1 MLKAIKQSILQ
12 WWNELDKKY
21 FLGMLLFSLFV
32 FFPLISQRLTNAY
45 DGMWTTAEYW
55 AGIWELSNGRWLWP
69 VLNSLRFS
77 IQLNPINAMACLT
90 TVSLGVTL
98 LHQLFEKEAGV
109 RASLLSW
116 LAGAGYVSSV
126 VVACYL
132 SFTHQ
137 SVEFGISFFLSV
149 IAAYCAIRAEK
160 MIAGII
166 SGAVFLAMSLGL
178 YQTNLACFCLVML
191 AYFLLLLFR
200 NEEKQ
205 KIREH
210 ICRSLASAASGAVLY
225 LLILKAVLWATGTAM
240 ADYQGGADVSMSGI
254 LKNLPSSIAKCYE
267 LFYQYFFGTLVKHN
281 MLQETAV
288 VFVLMFFVVGAALA
302 CRLVR
307 LVFRKD
313 WENTFY
319 GISALLV
326 LPMMCTIFMVATSQ
340 AAFYIPMSGGLAL
353 FLPVCFWLLDSTT
366 GGRIGKTACDAFNKC
381 WNKAEKALTLL
392 TVAAVVY
399 GNVFMSAVDQQAM
412 YEGRQATKELSD
424 LIAQTLVSEGYY
436 DNEIP
441 VMLVGNASSNP
452 LFRTH
457 KLYHKAN
464 PYARVGLFMAETAG
478 TIRFSWNAA
487 FRDYTPIWLN
497 LCDDK
502 TYQELL
508 ETEGIAEM
516 PTFPQEGSI
525 RKMDGV
531 LVIKVSEE
539 YHLDPDW
546 KNKMMSGEYD

>member
-55 AGIWELSNGRWLWP
+55 AGIWELSNGWWLWP

-307 LVFRKD
+307 LVCRKD

-319 GISALLV
+319 GIAALLV
-326 LPMMCTIFMVATSQ
+326 LPMMCTVFMVATSQ

-353 FLPVCFWLLDSTT
+353 FLPVCFWLLDSS
-366 GGRIGKTACDAFNKC
+366 REDKTACDVFHKC

-392 TVAAVVY
+392 TAAAVVY
-399 GNVFMSAVDQQAM
+399 GSVFMSAVDQQAM

-508 ETEGIAEM
+508 ETEEIAEM

-525 RKMDGV
+525 RKMDDV

>member
-32 FFPLISQRLTNAY
+32 FFPLVSQRLTNAY

-77 IQLNPINAMACLT
+77 IQLNPINAMACLM

-149 IAAYCAIRAEK
+149 IAAYCAIRAKK
-160 MIAGII
+160 MIVGII

-225 LLILKAVLWATGTAM
+225 LLILKVVLWATGTAM
-240 ADYQGGADVSMSGI
+240 ADYQGGADVSVSGI

-288 VFVLMFFVVGAALA
+288 VFVLMFFVVGVALA

-353 FLPVCFWLLDSTT
+353 FLPVCFWLLDSS
-366 GGRIGKTACDAFNKC
+366 REDKTACDVFHKC

-392 TVAAVVY
+392 TAAAVVY
-399 GNVFMSAVDQQAM
+399 GSVFMSAVDQQAM

-508 ETEGIAEM
+508 ETEEIAEM

-525 RKMDGV
+525 RKMDDV

>member
-32 FFPLISQRLTNAY
+32 FFPLVSQRLTNAY

-77 IQLNPINAMACLT
+77 IQLNPINAMACLM

-149 IAAYCAIRAEK
+149 IAAYCAIRAKK
-160 MIAGII
+160 MIVGII

-225 LLILKAVLWATGTAM
+225 LLILKVVLWATGTAM
-240 ADYQGGADVSMSGI
+240 ADYQGGADVSVSGI

-267 LFYQYFFGTLVKHN
+267 LFYRYFFGTLVKHN
-281 MLQETAV
+281 ILQETAV

-307 LVFRKD
+307 LVCRKD

-319 GISALLV
+319 GIAALLV
-326 LPMMCTIFMVATSQ
+326 LPMMCTVFMVATSQ

-353 FLPVCFWLLDSTT
+353 FLPVCFWLLDSS
-366 GGRIGKTACDAFNKC
+366 REDKTACDVFHKC

-392 TVAAVVY
+392 TAAAVVY

-508 ETEGIAEM
+508 ETEEIAEM

>member
-32 FFPLISQRLTNAY
+32 FFPLVSQRLTNAY

-77 IQLNPINAMACLT
+77 IQLNPINAMACLM

-149 IAAYCAIRAEK
+149 IAAYCAIRAKK

-166 SGAVFLAMSLGL
+166 SGAVFLAVSLGL

-240 ADYQGGADVSMSGI
+240 ADYQGGADVSVSGI

-307 LVFRKD
+307 LVCRKD

-319 GISALLV
+319 GIAALLV
-326 LPMMCTIFMVATSQ
+326 LPMTCTIFMVATSQ
-340 AAFYIPMSGGLAL
+340 ASFYIPMSGGLAL
-353 FLPVCFWLLDSTT
+353 FLPVCFWLLDSTA
-366 GGRIGKTACDAFNKC
+366 GGRIGKTACDAFHKC
-381 WNKAEKALTLL
+381 WNKAEKALILL

-424 LIAQTLVSEGYY
+424 LIAQTLMSEGYY

>member
-1 MLKAIKQSILQ
+1 MLKAIKQNVLQ

-21 FLGMLLFSLFV
+21 FLGMLLFSSFV

-55 AGIWELSNGRWLWP
+55 VGRWELSNGRWLWP

-116 LAGAGYVSSV
+116 LAGAGYVSNV

-132 SFTHQ
+132 SFAHQ
-137 SVEFGISFFLSV
+137 SPEFGISFFLSV
-149 IAAYCAIRAEK
+149 MAAYCAIRAEK
-160 MIAGII
+160 MIVGII

-200 NEEKQ
+200 NQEKQ

-240 ADYQGGADVSMSGI
+240 ADYQGGADISVSGI
-254 LKNLPSSIAKCYE
+254 LKNLPSNVAKCYE
-267 LFYQYFFGTLVKHN
+267 LFYRYFFGTLVKHN
-281 MLQETAV
+281 MLQETAA

-307 LVFRKD
+307 LVCRKD

-319 GISALLV
+319 GIAALLV
-326 LPMMCTIFMVATSQ
+326 LPMTCTIFMVATSQ
-340 AAFYIPMSGGLAL
+340 ASFYIPMSGGLAL
-353 FLPVCFWLLDSTT
+353 FLPVCFWLLDSSRE
-366 GGRIGKTACDAFNKC
+366 GETACDAFRKC

-392 TVAAVVY
+392 TAAAVVY
-399 GNVFMSAVDQQAM
+399 GSVFMSAVDQQAM
-412 YEGRQATKELSD
+412 YEGRLATKELSD

-436 DNEIP
+436 DDEIP
-441 VMLVGNASSNP
+441 VMLVGNASSSP

-457 KLYHKAN
+457 ELYHRAN
-464 PYARVGLFMAETAG
+464 PYARVGLFMAEAAD

-508 ETEGIAEM
+508 ETEEIAEM

-539 YHLDPDW
+539 YHLDADW

>member
-32 FFPLISQRLTNAY
+32 FFPLVSQRLTNAY

-77 IQLNPINAMACLT
+77 IQLNPINAMACLM

-149 IAAYCAIRAEK
+149 IAAYCAIRAKK
-160 MIAGII
+160 MIVGII

-225 LLILKAVLWATGTAM
+225 LLILKVVLWATGTAM
-240 ADYQGGADVSMSGI
+240 ADYQGGADVSVSGI

-267 LFYQYFFGTLVKHN
+267 LFYRYFFGTLVKHN
-281 MLQETAV
+281 ILQETAV

-307 LVFRKD
+307 LVCRKD

-319 GISALLV
+319 GIAALLV
-326 LPMMCTIFMVATSQ
+326 LPMMCTVFMVATSQ

-353 FLPVCFWLLDSTT
+353 FLPVCFWLLDSS
-366 GGRIGKTACDAFNKC
+366 REDKTACDVFHKC

-392 TVAAVVY
+392 TAAAVVY
-399 GNVFMSAVDQQAM
+399 GSVFMSAVDQQAM

-508 ETEGIAEM
+508 ETEEIAEM

-525 RKMDGV
+525 RKMDDV

>member
-1 MLKAIKQSILQ
+1 MLKTIKQNILQ

-21 FLGMLLFSLFV
+21 FLGMLLFSSFV
-32 FFPLISQRLTNAY
+32 FFPLVSQRLTNAY

-55 AGIWELSNGRWLWP
+55 TGGWELSNGRWLWP

-160 MIAGII
+160 MIVGII

-178 YQTNLACFCLVML
+178 YQTNLACFCLIML
-191 AYFLLLLFR
+191 ACFLLLLFR

-225 LLILKAVLWATGTAM
+225 LLILKITLWATGTAM
-240 ADYQGGADVSMSGI
+240 ADYQGGADISVSGI
-254 LKNLPSSIAKCYE
+254 LKNLPSSVAKCYE
-267 LFYQYFFGTLVKHN
+267 LFYRYFFGTLVKHN

-288 VFVLMFFVVGAALA
+288 VFVLIFCVVGAALA

-307 LVFRKD
+307 LIRRKD

-319 GISALLV
+319 GTAALLV
-326 LPMMCTIFMVATSQ
+326 LPMMCTVFMVATSQ
-340 AAFYIPMSGGLAL
+340 ASFYIPMSGGLAL
-353 FLPVCFWLLDSTT
+353 FLPVCFWLLDSSRE
-366 GGRIGKTACDAFNKC
+366 GETACDAFRKC
-381 WNKAEKALTLL
+381 WNKAEKALILL
-392 TVAAVVY
+392 TAAAVVY
-399 GNVFMSAVDQQAM
+399 GSVFMSAVDQQAM
-412 YEGRQATKELSD
+412 YEGRQATKELSG

-441 VMLVGNASSNP
+441 VMLVGNASSSP

-457 KLYHKAN
+457 ELYHTAN

-478 TIRFSWNAA
+478 TIRFSWDAA

-502 TYQELL
+502 TYQKLL
-508 ETEGIAEM
+508 ETEEIAEM

-539 YHLDPDW
+539 YHLDADW

>member
-69 VLNSLRFS
+69 VTSFLRFS
-77 IQLNPINAMACLT
+77 VQLEPINAVVCLAL
-90 TVSLGVTL
+90 VSLGTAR
-98 LHQLFEKEAGV
+98 LHMLFKSARMGT
-109 RASLLSW
+109 SCIDW
-116 LAGAGYVSSV
+116 LAGLCYVSNTV
-126 VVACYL
+126 IACYL
-132 SFTHQ
+132 SFQ
-137 SVEFGISFFLSV
+137 FISPEYGFSFFLAV
-149 IAAYCAIRAEK
+149 LAAEQAIRAEK

-240 ADYQGGADVSMSGI
+240 ADYQGGADVSVSGI

-319 GISALLV
+319 GIAALLV
-326 LPMMCTIFMVATSQ
+326 LPMTCTIFMVATSQ
-340 AAFYIPMSGGLAL
+340 ASFYIPMSGGLAL
-353 FLPVCFWLLDSTT
+353 FLPVCFWLLDSTA
-366 GGRIGKTACDAFNKC
+366 GGRIGKTACDAFHKC

-392 TVAAVVY
+392 TAAAVVY

>member
-1 MLKAIKQSILQ
+1 MLKAIKQNILQ

-21 FLGMLLFSLFV
+21 FLGMLLFSSFV

-45 DGMWTTAEYW
+45 DGMWTTAEYG
-55 AGIWELSNGRWLWP
+55 AGGWELSNGRWLWP

-98 LHQLFEKEAGV
+98 LRQLFEKESGV
-109 RASLLSW
+109 RASWLSW
-116 LAGAGYVSSV
+116 LAGAGYVSNV

-132 SFTHQ
+132 SFAHQ
-137 SVEFGISFFLSV
+137 SPEFGISFFLSV
-149 IAAYCAIRAEK
+149 MAAYCAIRVEK
-160 MIAGII
+160 MIVGII
-166 SGAVFLAMSLGL
+166 SGAVVLAMSLGL
-178 YQTNLACFCLVML
+178 YQTNLASFCLVML
-191 AYFLLLLFR
+191 AYFLRLLFR

-225 LLILKAVLWATGTAM
+225 LLILKIALWATGTAM
-240 ADYQGGADVSMSGI
+240 ADYQGGADISVSGI
-254 LKNLPSSIAKCYE
+254 LKNLPSNVAKCYE
-267 LFYQYFFGTLVKHN
+267 LFYRYFFGTLVKHN
-281 MLQETAV
+281 MLQETAA
-288 VFVLMFFVVGAALA
+288 VFVLIFCVVGAALA

-307 LVFRKD
+307 LIRRKD

-319 GISALLV
+319 GTAALLV
-326 LPMMCTIFMVATSQ
+326 LPMMCTVFMVATSQ
-340 AAFYIPMSGGLAL
+340 ASFYIPMSGGLAL
-353 FLPVCFWLLDSTT
+353 FLPVCFWLLDSSRE
-366 GGRIGKTACDAFNKC
+366 GETACDAFRKC

-392 TVAAVVY
+392 TAAAVVY
-399 GNVFMSAVDQQAM
+399 GSVFMSAVDQQAM

-441 VMLVGNASSNP
+441 VMLVGNASSSP

-457 KLYHKAN
+457 ELYHRAN

-478 TIRFSWNAA
+478 TIRFSWDAA

-497 LCDDK
+497 LCDNK

-508 ETEGIAEM
+508 ETEEIAEM

-539 YHLDPDW
+539 YHLDADW

>member
-1 MLKAIKQSILQ
+1 MLKAIKQNILQ

-21 FLGMLLFSLFV
+21 FLGMLLFSSFV

-45 DGMWTTAEYW
+45 DGMWTTAEYG
-55 AGIWELSNGRWLWP
+55 AGGWELSNGRWLWP

-98 LHQLFEKEAGV
+98 LRQLFEKESGV
-109 RASLLSW
+109 RASWLSW
-116 LAGAGYVSSV
+116 LAGAGYVSNV

-132 SFTHQ
+132 SFAHQ
-137 SVEFGISFFLSV
+137 SPEFGISFFLSV
-149 IAAYCAIRAEK
+149 MAAYCAIRVEK
-160 MIAGII
+160 MIVGII
-166 SGAVFLAMSLGL
+166 SGAVVLAMSLGL
-178 YQTNLACFCLVML
+178 YQTNLASFCLVML

-225 LLILKAVLWATGTAM
+225 LLILKITLWATGTAM
-240 ADYQGGADVSMSGI
+240 ADYQGGADISVSGI
-254 LKNLPSSIAKCYE
+254 LKNLPSNVAKCYE
-267 LFYQYFFGTLVKHN
+267 LFYRYFFGTLVKHN
-281 MLQETAV
+281 MLQETAA
-288 VFVLMFFVVGAALA
+288 VFVLIFCVVGAALA

-307 LVFRKD
+307 LIRRKD

-319 GISALLV
+319 GTAALLV
-326 LPMMCTIFMVATSQ
+326 LPMMCTVFMVATSQ
-340 AAFYIPMSGGLAL
+340 ASFYIPMSGGLAL
-353 FLPVCFWLLDSTT
+353 FLPVCFWLLDSSRE
-366 GGRIGKTACDAFNKC
+366 GETACDVFHKC

-392 TVAAVVY
+392 TAAAVVY
-399 GNVFMSAVDQQAM
+399 GSVFMSAVDQQAM

-436 DNEIP
+436 DDEIP

-457 KLYHKAN
+457 ELYHRAN

-478 TIRFSWNAA
+478 TIRFSWDAA

-497 LCDDK
+497 LCDNK

-508 ETEGIAEM
+508 ETEEIAEM

-531 LVIKVSEE
+531 LVIKISEE
-539 YHLDPDW
+539 YHLDADW

>member
-1 MLKAIKQSILQ
+1 MLKTIKQNILQ

-21 FLGMLLFSLFV
+21 FLGMLLFSSFV
-32 FFPLISQRLTNAY
+32 FFPLIGQRLTNAY
-45 DGMWTTAEYW
+45 DGMWTTAEYG
-55 AGIWELSNGRWLWP
+55 AGGWELSNGRWLWP

-98 LHQLFEKEAGV
+98 LRQLFEKESGV
-109 RASLLSW
+109 RASWLSW
-116 LAGAGYVSSV
+116 LAGAGYVSNV

-132 SFTHQ
+132 SFAHQ
-137 SVEFGISFFLSV
+137 SPEFGISFFLSV
-149 IAAYCAIRAEK
+149 MAAYCTIRVEK
-160 MIAGII
+160 MIVGII
-166 SGAVFLAMSLGL
+166 SGAVVLAMSLGL
-178 YQTNLACFCLVML
+178 YQTNLASFCLVML

-210 ICRSLASAASGAVLY
+210 ICRSLASVASGAVLY
-225 LLILKAVLWATGTAM
+225 LLILKITLWATGTAM
-240 ADYQGGADVSMSGI
+240 ADYQGGADISVSGI
-254 LKNLPSSIAKCYE
+254 LKNLPSNVAKCYE
-267 LFYQYFFGTLVKHN
+267 LFYRYFFGTLVKHN
-281 MLQETAV
+281 MLQETAAA
-288 VFVLMFFVVGAALA
+288 FVLIFCVVGAALA

-307 LVFRKD
+307 LIRRKD

-319 GISALLV
+319 GTAALLV
-326 LPMMCTIFMVATSQ
+326 LPMMCTVFMVATSQ
-340 AAFYIPMSGGLAL
+340 ASFYIPMSGGLAL
-353 FLPVCFWLLDSTT
+353 FLPVCFWLLDSSRE
-366 GGRIGKTACDAFNKC
+366 GETACDAFRKC
-381 WNKAEKALTLL
+381 WNKAEKALILL
-392 TVAAVVY
+392 TAAAVVY
-399 GNVFMSAVDQQAM
+399 GSVFMSAVDQQAM

-441 VMLVGNASSNP
+441 VMLVGNASSSP

-457 KLYHKAN
+457 ELYHRAN
-464 PYARVGLFMAETAG
+464 PYARVGLFMAEAAD
-478 TIRFSWNAA
+478 TIRFSWDAA

-497 LCDDK
+497 LCDNK

-508 ETEGIAEM
+508 ETEEIAEM

-525 RKMDGV
+525 RKMAGV

-539 YHLDPDW
+539 YHLDADW

>member
-1 MLKAIKQSILQ
+1 MLKAIKQNILQ

-21 FLGMLLFSLFV
+21 FLGMLLFSSFV

-55 AGIWELSNGRWLWP
+55 VGRWELSNGRWLWP

-160 MIAGII
+160 MIVGII

-210 ICRSLASAASGAVLY
+210 IYRSLASAASGAVLY

-240 ADYQGGADVSMSGI
+240 ADYQGGADVSVSGI

-281 MLQETAV
+281 MLQETAA

-307 LVFRKD
+307 LVCRKD

-319 GISALLV
+319 GIAALLV
-326 LPMMCTIFMVATSQ
+326 LPMTCTIFMVATSQ
-340 AAFYIPMSGGLAL
+340 ASFYIPMSGGLAL
-353 FLPVCFWLLDSTT
+353 FLPVCFWLLDSS
-366 GGRIGKTACDAFNKC
+366 REDKTACDVFHKC

-392 TVAAVVY
+392 TAAAVVY
-399 GNVFMSAVDQQAM
+399 GSVFMSAVDQQAM
-412 YEGRQATKELSD
+412 YEGRLATKELSD

-436 DNEIP
+436 DDEIP

-457 KLYHKAN
+457 ELYHRAN
-464 PYARVGLFMAETAG
+464 PYARVGLFMAEAAD
-478 TIRFSWNAA
+478 TIRFSWDAA

-502 TYQELL
+502 IYQELL
-508 ETEGIAEM
+508 ETEEVAEM

-539 YHLDPDW
+539 YHLDADW